1 MAGSSEGEE
10 ENYWP
15 GFVDALTTMVM
26 VLTFVMMVLGIV
38 VFTLSQN
45 VSKNYMAAIATA
57 VNVDANA
64 AKQNMTPDQVKAEI
78 IEAIKELRERA
89 GQPPPPPPPTPA
101 PSPKQEETEM
111 ALLQSIQEK
120 EKALVE
126 LKEAKTELQKV
137 QQQMQDI
144 KKEIEEARNTP
155 IVVDDTVVE
164 KTETPAPE
172 KRIEASSDS
181 STTPA
186 SAGSKATASEK
197 ALSIAFKDRAVLLDD
212 ETRKEIESFAQRT
225 KAGRFVVRGN
235 AGGTSASITELRR
248 TAYYRVMVVRKQ
260 LIESGISADRVT
272 VFVDDVPDGSRNN
285 DVSVSSTN

>member
-10 ENYWP
+10 LDYWP

-64 AKQNMTPDQVKAEI
+64 AKQNLTPEQVKAEI
-78 IEAIKELRERA
+78 IEAIKQLRERA
-89 GQPPPPPPPTPA
+89 GQPPPPPPTPA

-111 ALLQSIQEK
+111 ALLQSVQEK
-120 EKALVE
+120 EKALAQ
-126 LKEAKTELQKV
+126 LKEAKIELQKV

-155 IVVDDTVVE
+155 IVVDDTVVQ
-164 KTETPAPE
+164 KTVTPAPE
-172 KRIEASSDS
+172 KRIEASTDS

-186 SAGSKATASEK
+186 SAGAKATASEK

-212 ETRKEIESFAQRT
+212 DTRKEIESFAQRT
-225 KAGRFVVRGN
+225 KASRFIVRGN

-260 LIESGISADRVT
+260 LIESGIPADRVT
-272 VFVDDVPDGSRNN
+272 VFVDDVADSSRNN

>member
-10 ENYWP
+10 LDYWP

-64 AKQNMTPDQVKAEI
+64 AKQNLTPDQVKAEI
-78 IEAIKELRERA
+78 LEAIKELRERA

-101 PSPKQEETEM
+101 PSPKQEETEV

-120 EKALVE
+120 EKALAQ
-126 LKEAKTELQKV
+126 LKDAKTELQKV

-155 IVVDDTVVE
+155 IVVDDTVVQ

-172 KRIEASSDS
+172 KRIVASTDS
-181 STTPA
+181 SATPA
-186 SAGSKATASEK
+186 SAGAKSTASEK
-197 ALSIAFKDRAVLLDD
+197 ALSITFKDRAVLLDD
-212 ETRKEIESFAQRT
+212 DTRKEIESFAQRT
-225 KAGRFVVRGN
+225 KAGRFIVRGN
-235 AGGTSASITELRR
+235 AGGTTVSITELRR

-260 LIESGISADRVT
+260 LIESGIPADRVT
-272 VFVDDVPDGSRNN
+272 VFVDDVADSSRNN

>member
-64 AKQNMTPDQVKAEI
+64 AKQNLTPEQVKAEI
-78 IEAIKELRERA
+78 IEAIKQLRERA
-89 GQPPPPPPPTPA
+89 GQPPPPPPTPA

-120 EKALVE
+120 EKALAQ
-126 LKEAKTELQKV
+126 LKEAKIELQKV

-155 IVVDDTVVE
+155 IVVDDTVAQ
-164 KTETPAPE
+164 KTVTPAPE
-172 KRIEASSDS
+172 KRIEASTDS

-186 SAGSKATASEK
+186 SAGAKATASEK

-212 ETRKEIESFAQRT
+212 DTRKEIESFAQRT
-225 KAGRFVVRGN
+225 KAGRFIVRGN

-260 LIESGISADRVT
+260 LIESGIPADRVT
-272 VFVDDVPDGSRNN
+272 VFVDDVADSSRNN